1 MRQFFGTAGGTTL
14 KLACVVAASAISFSA
29 LAQNWPSST
38 VTVVVP
44 WPPGGPSDIA
54 ARPLAKGLTQG
65 LGQSFVIDNRGGG
78 GGNIGTAAVTRAK
91 PDGATL
97 LITSSAPI
105 VINPSLYKNMSF
117 DPLKDLAPVT
127 NLLRVPLV
135 LVAGPDVPVK
145 NLKELIAFIGSKKG
159 QFSYG
164 SSGNGT
170 PQHLTSELFAS
181 VTKLQMTH
189 VPYKGSA
196 PAISDLLG
204 GHIPM
209 MFDSTIAIM
218 PHIKSGKVKPIAISS
233 AQRSPLLPDVPT
245 FAEAG
250 LPQIESYAWYGM
262 FAPAKTPAN
271 VIAKINAEA
280 IKVMKGPEFQKV
292 LADTGSDFV
301 GDTPA
306 NFAKFVQAEHAR
318 WGKVVKDSGATVD

>member
-1 MRQFFGTAGGTTL
+1 MRLLSSTSKSLICAF
-14 KLACVVAASAISFSA
+14 AASVVSVSA
-29 LAQNWPSST
+29 LAQGWPTKT

-54 ARPLAKGLTQG
+54 ARPLSKSLTEN
-65 LGQSFVIDNRGGG
+65 LGQSFIIDNRAGG
-78 GGNIGTAAVTRAK
+78 GGNIGTAAVTRAT
-91 PDGATL
+91 PDGYTL

-105 VINPSLYKNMSF
+105 VINPSLYKKMTF

-135 LVAGPDVPVK
+135 LVAGPSVPAK
-145 NLKELIAFIGSKKG
+145 NLKELMAFIKSKNG
-159 QFSYG
+159 QFSYA
-164 SSGNGT
+164 SSGSGT

-181 VTKLQMTH
+181 VTKLNMTH

-196 PAISDLLG
+196 PAIADLLG
-204 GHIPM
+204 GHIPI

-218 PHIKSGKVKPIAISS
+218 PHIKSGKVRPIAISS

-250 LPQIESYAWYGM
+250 VTGIESYAWYGL
-262 FAPAKTPAN
+262 FAPAKTPKD

-280 IKVMKGPEFQKV
+280 VKIMKQPEFTKIR
-292 LADTGSDFV
+292 AETGSDFV
-301 GDTPA
+301 GDTPE
-306 NFAKFVQAEHAR
+306 NFGKFVHAEAAR
-318 WGKVVKDSGATVD
+318 WSKVVKESGATVD

>member
-1 MRQFFGTAGGTTL
+1 MRALFGTATHFACA
-14 KLACVVAASAISFSA
+14 LACAFSASMVSSSA
-29 LAQNWPSST
+29 LAQNWPAST

-54 ARPLAKGLTQG
+54 ARPLAKGMTQA
-65 LGQSFVIDNRGGG
+65 LGQSFVIDNRAGG

-91 PDGATL
+91 PDGYTL

-105 VINPSLYKNMSF
+105 VINPSLYRNMSF

-135 LVAGPDVPVK
+135 LVAHASVPAK
-145 NLKELIAFIGSKKG
+145 NLKELMAYIQARKG

-181 VTKLQMTH
+181 VTKLEMTH

-218 PHIKSGKVKPIAISS
+218 PHIKSGKVKAIAISS
-233 AQRSPLLPDVPT
+233 AKRSPLLPDVPT

-250 LPQIESYAWYGM
+250 LPQIESYAWYGF
-262 FAPAKTPAN
+262 FAPAKTPKP
-271 VIAKINAEA
+271 VLAKINAEA

-301 GDTPA
+301 GDTPE

-318 WGKVVKDSGATVD
+318 WSKVVKQSGATVD

>member
-1 MRQFFGTAGGTTL
+1 MRRLFGTKQFAFAL
-14 KLACVVAASAISFSA
+14 AASVMSISA
-29 LAQNWPSST
+29 LAQGWPSST

-54 ARPLAKGLTQG
+54 ARPMAKGLTQG
-65 LGQSFVIDNRGGG
+65 LGQSFVIDNRAGG

-91 PDGATL
+91 PDGTTL

-105 VINPSLYKNMSF
+105 VINPSLYKNMNF

-135 LVAGPDVPVK
+135 LVAHPSVPAK
-145 NLKELIAFIGSKKG
+145 NLKELMAYIQSKKG

-181 VTKLQMTH
+181 VTKLEMTH

-204 GHIPM
+204 GHIPV

-233 AQRSPLLPDVPT
+233 AKRSPLLPDVPT

-262 FAPAKTPAN
+262 FAPAKTPKD
-271 VIAKINAEA
+271 VVAKINAEA
-280 IKVMKGPEFQKV
+280 IKVMKQPEFQKV

-301 GDTPA
+301 GDTPE
-306 NFAKFVQAEHAR
+306 NFGKFVAAEHAR
-318 WGKVVKDSGATVD
+318 WGKVVKQSGATVD

>member
-1 MRQFFGTAGGTTL
+1 MRQFFGTAGGATF
-14 KLACVVAASAISFSA
+14 KLACLVAASAISFSA

-65 LGQSFVIDNRGGG
+65 LGQSFVIDNRAGG

-91 PDGATL
+91 PDGSTL

-135 LVAGPDVPVK
+135 LVAGPGVPAK
-145 NLKELIAFIGSKKG
+145 NLKELMAFIQSKKG

-181 VTKLQMTH
+181 VAKLQMTH

-233 AQRSPLLPDVPT
+233 AKRSPLLPDVPT

-271 VIAKINAEA
+271 VVAKINAEA

-306 NFAKFVQAEHAR
+306 NFGKFVQAEHAR
-318 WGKVVKDSGATVD
+318 WSKVVKDSGATVD

>member
-1 MRQFFGTAGGTTL
+1 MRLFFGTA
-14 KLACVVAASAISFSA
+14 KQVAFAAAASVISLSA
-29 LAQNWPSST
+29 LAQNWPGST

-54 ARPLAKGLTQG
+54 ARPLAKGLTQN
-65 LGQSFVIDNRGGG
+65 LGQSFVIDNRAGG

-91 PDGATL
+91 PDGQTL

-135 LVAGPDVPVK
+135 LVAHPSVPAK
-145 NLKELIAFIGSKKG
+145 NLKELMAYIQSKKG

-218 PHIKSGKVKPIAISS
+218 PHIKSGKVKAIAISS

-245 FAEAG
+245 FTEAG

-262 FAPAKTPAN
+262 FAPAKTPKN
-271 VIAKINAEA
+271 VVAKINAEA
-280 IKVMKGPEFQKV
+280 IKVMKAPDFQKV

-301 GDTPA
+301 GDTPE

-318 WGKVVKDSGATVD
+318 WSKVVKESGATVD

>member
-1 MRQFFGTAGGTTL
+1 MRLFFGTGI
-14 KLACVVAASAISFSA
+14 KLACAVAASAISFSA
-29 LAQNWPSST
+29 LAQNWPAST

-54 ARPLAKGLTQG
+54 ARPLAKGLTQA
-65 LGQSFVIDNRGGG
+65 LGQSFVIDNRAGG

-91 PDGATL
+91 PDGSTL

-135 LVAGPDVPVK
+135 LVASPNLPVK
-145 NLKELIAFIGSKKG
+145 NLKELMAHIQSKKG

-218 PHIKSGKVKPIAISS
+218 PHIKSGKVKAIAISG
-233 AQRSPLLPDVPT
+233 AKRSPLLPDVPT

-262 FAPAKTPAN
+262 FAPAKTPKD
-271 VIAKINAEA
+271 VVAKINAEA

-292 LADTGSDFV
+292 LHDTGSDFV
-301 GDTPA
+301 GDTPE
-306 NFAKFVQAEHAR
+306 NFGKFVAAEHAR
-318 WGKVVKDSGATVD
+318 WGKVVKQSGATVD

>member
-1 MRQFFGTAGGTTL
+1 MRRLFGTKQFAFAL
-14 KLACVVAASAISFSA
+14 AASVMSISA
-29 LAQNWPSST
+29 LAQGWPSST

-65 LGQSFVIDNRGGG
+65 LGQSFVIDNRAGG

-91 PDGATL
+91 PDGMTL

-105 VINPSLYKNMSF
+105 VINPSLYKNMNF

-135 LVAGPDVPVK
+135 LVAHPSVPAK
-145 NLKELIAFIGSKKG
+145 NLKELMAYIQSKKG

-181 VTKLQMTH
+181 VTKLEMTH

-204 GHIPM
+204 GHIPV

-233 AQRSPLLPDVPT
+233 AKRSPLLPDVPT

-262 FAPAKTPAN
+262 FAPAKTPKD
-271 VIAKINAEA
+271 VVAKINAEA
-280 IKVMKGPEFQKV
+280 VKVMKQPEFQKV

-301 GDTPA
+301 GDTPE
-306 NFAKFVQAEHAR
+306 NFGKFVAAEHAR
-318 WGKVVKDSGATVD
+318 WGKVVKQSGATVD

>member
-1 MRQFFGTAGGTTL
+1 MRLFFGTA
-14 KLACVVAASAISFSA
+14 KQLACAVAASVISFSA
-29 LAQNWPSST
+29 LAQGWPSAT

-44 WPPGGPSDIA
+44 WPPGGPTDIA
-54 ARPLAKGLTQG
+54 ARPLAKGLTEA
-65 LGQSFVIDNRGGG
+65 LGQPFVIDNRAGG

-91 PDGATL
+91 ADGNTL

-135 LVAGPDVPVK
+135 LVAHPSVPAR
-145 NLKELIAFIGSKKG
+145 NLKELMAYIQSKKG

-170 PQHLTSELFAS
+170 PQHLTTELFSS
-181 VTKLQMTH
+181 VTKLEMTH

-196 PAISDLLG
+196 PAIADLLG
-204 GHIPM
+204 GHIPV

-218 PHIKSGKVKPIAISS
+218 PHIKSGKVKAIAVTG
-233 AQRSPLLPDVPT
+233 AKRSPVLPDVPT

-262 FAPAKTPAN
+262 FAPARTPKD
-271 VIAKINAEA
+271 VVAKVSAEA
-280 IKVMKGPEFQKV
+280 VKVMKGPEFQKV
-292 LADTGSDFV
+292 LHDTGSEFV
-301 GDTPA
+301 GDTPE
-306 NFAKFVQAEHAR
+306 NFSKFVAAEHAR
-318 WGKVVKDSGATVD
+318 WGKVVKQSGATVD

>member
-1 MRQFFGTAGGTTL
+1 MRLFFGTGI
-14 KLACVVAASAISFSA
+14 KLACAVAASAISFSA
-29 LAQNWPSST
+29 LAQNWPAST

-65 LGQSFVIDNRGGG
+65 LGQSFVIDNRAGG

-91 PDGATL
+91 PDGSTV

-135 LVAGPDVPVK
+135 LVAGPNVPAK
-145 NLKELIAFIGSKKG
+145 NLKELMAFIQSKKG

-233 AQRSPLLPDVPT
+233 AKRSPLLPDVPT

-280 IKVMKGPEFQKV
+280 IKVMKAPEFQKV

-306 NFAKFVQAEHAR
+306 NFSKFVQAEHAR
-318 WGKVVKDSGATVD
+318 WSKVVKDSGATVD

>member
-1 MRQFFGTAGGTTL
+1 MRLLFGNGK
-14 KLACVVAASAISFSA
+14 KLAFAVTASVISLSA
-29 LAQNWPSST
+29 LAQNWPDST

-54 ARPLAKGLTQG
+54 ARPMAKGLTQA
-65 LGQSFVIDNRGGG
+65 LGQTFVIDNRAGG
-78 GGNIGTAAVTRAK
+78 GGNIGTAAVTRAQG
-91 PDGATL
+91 DGKTL

-105 VINPSLYKNMSF
+105 VINPSLYKNMNF

-135 LVAGPDVPVK
+135 LVAHPSVPAK
-145 NLKELIAFIGSKKG
+145 NLKELMAHIQSKKG

-181 VTKLQMTH
+181 VAKLQMTH

-204 GHIPM
+204 GHIPI

-218 PHIKSGKVKPIAISS
+218 PHIKSGKVKPIAISG
-233 AQRSPLLPDVPT
+233 AKRSPLLPDVPT

-250 LPQIESYAWYGM
+250 LPAIESYAWYGM
-262 FAPAKTPAN
+262 FAPAKTPKA
-271 VIAKINAEA
+271 VVAKINAEA

-301 GDTPA
+301 GESPEA
-306 NFAKFVQAEHAR
+306 FGKFVQAESVR
-318 WGKVVKDSGATVD
+318 WSKVVKDSGATVD

>member
-1 MRQFFGTAGGTTL
+1 MRALSKTGKYLMCAF
-14 KLACVVAASAISFSA
+14 AASVVSVSA
-29 LAQNWPSST
+29 FAQAWPTGT

-54 ARPLAKGLTQG
+54 ARPLSKSLTQG
-65 LGQSFVIDNRGGG
+65 LGQTFVIDNRAGG
-78 GGNIGTAAVTRAK
+78 GGNIGSAAVARAK
-91 PDGATL
+91 PDGHTL

-135 LVAGPDVPVK
+135 LVANPSVPAK
-145 NLKELIAFIGSKKG
+145 NLKELIAHIQSKKG
-159 QFSYG
+159 SFSYG

-170 PQHLTSELFAS
+170 PQHLTSELFKS
-181 VTKLQMTH
+181 VAKVEMSH

-204 GHIPM
+204 GHIPI

-218 PHIKSGKVKPIAISS
+218 PHIKAGKVRPIAISS
-233 AQRSPLLPDVPT
+233 AKRSPLLPDVPT

-250 LPQIESYAWYGM
+250 LPELESYAWYGM
-262 FAPAKTPAN
+262 FAPAKTPKA
-271 VIAKINAEA
+271 VLAKINAEA
-280 IKVMKGPEFQKV
+280 VKMMKSPEFEKV
-292 LADTGSDFV
+292 RADTGSDFV
-301 GDTPA
+301 GDTPE
-306 NFAKFVQAEHAR
+306 NFAKFVRAESTR
-318 WGKVVKDSGATVD
+318 WSKVVKDSGATVD